1 MGLLERR
8 LIWGQV
14 PGKKRRR
21 AVDNTTA
28 LYARDRVASGGAR
41 RLTRPWSASVP
52 LALLAIGSG
61 SAGADS
67 ETAAPSRES
76 LEDAWWTGPL
86 LASNARVGRPGHG
99 VVEPYFSDVITDGRY
114 DAAGNRRAAARSHS
128 VESQVYFGYGLCNG
142 VAVGLLTRFAYVEPA
157 GAPNSSSP
165 GLGDLDLR
173 LQAALTTFHEG
184 RWVPDT
190 AILLTETLPTGRY
203 DRLERL
209 SDGLGS
215 GIVTTALSWL
225 SQDYLWLQNGR
236 IIRIRL
242 AVTYS
247 LSSSA
252 SLQDVSVYGTTMGFH
267 GHVHPGESV
276 TADSAAEYSLTRRWV
291 IATDLV
297 YQHTDSSRIAGMHE
311 AVKAGFGS
319 VDFQLG
325 AREQVEIAPAL
336 EFNWSR
342 AAGVIMGAQVS
353 LGGRNATA
361 NVTPMVAVNLH
372 Y

>member
-1 MGLLERR
+1 MEACAWKKATACGREHDSVVCETPDRQRR
-8 LIWGQV
+8 PQRQT
-14 PGKKRRR
+14 RR
-21 AVDNTTA
+21 
-28 LYARDRVASGGAR
+28 
-41 RLTRPWSASVP
+41 WCASVP
-52 LALLAIGSG
+52 LALLAIGIG
-61 SAGADS
+61 SAGADT

-86 LASNARVGRPGHG
+86 LASNARLACPGHG
-99 VVEPYFSDVITDGRY
+99 GVEPYLSDVITDGRY
-114 DAAGNRRAAARSHS
+114 DAAGHRRAAARSHS
-128 VESQVYFGYGLCNG
+128 VESEVYLGYGLYDG
-142 VAVGLLTRFAYVEPA
+142 VAVGLLTRLAYVEPA

-203 DRLERL
+203 DRLERP

-215 GIVTTALSWL
+215 GVVTTALSWL
-225 SQDYLWLQNGR
+225 SQDYLWLRNGR

-247 LSSSA
+247 LSGSA
-252 SLQDVSVYGTTMGFH
+252 SLQDASTYGTTLGFR
-267 GHVHPGESV
+267 GHVHPGESATV
-276 TADSAAEYSLTRRWV
+276 DSAAEYSLTRQWV

-297 YQHTDSSRIAGMHE
+297 YQHTGGTYITGVHE
-311 AVKAGFGS
+311 TLRAGFGS
-319 VDFQLG
+319 VAFPSR
-325 AREQVEIAPAL
+325 ARERFTIAPAL

-342 AAGVIMGAQVS
+342 AVGVIMGAQLS
-353 LGGRNATA
+353 LAGRNAPA
-361 NVTPMVAVNLH
+361 SVTPMVAVNLD